1 MTSRKKHI
9 LVVDD
14 ERGVRESI
22 KMTLKDRYRI
32 AEAADGKS
40 ALAKM
45 LKEPVDLVLLDV
57 NLPDTSGIKVLKE
70 LKRMDETVNVIMITA
85 DNSVKTAVHAMKLGA
100 YDYITKPFN
109 IEELMQLTA
118 KAIEKTAL
126 QKENLYLKASATSS
140 ESQIVGMSM
149 KTTELL
155 SLIETVAQ
163 SPSTVLLFGE
173 TGVGK
178 ELAARQIHKS
188 SPRHNKF
195 FVAVN
200 CAAIPENLIESELF
214 GHEKGAFTGACERYI
229 GKFEMADGGTLFL
242 DEVGTLPA
250 AMQAKLLRVL
260 QDKTIERLGGERPI
274 RIDTRI
280 ISATNIDLK
289 KAVEEGR
296 FREDLFYRLNVI
308 PVEVPPLRERKSDI
322 ELLANYF
329 LKKYAAAF
337 GKEPKEFSPEA
348 MSMLISYR
356 WPGNIRELE
365 NLVERL
371 VVLSKNPSIDEE
383 DLPRE
388 MTMRE
393 TAITEPEMEFK
404 SLKEA
409 TIAFEKSLID
419 KIISK
424 AGGNK
429 AKAAKILGIHRNTLA
444 QIEKKSGDAPEAQ

>member
-1 MTSRKKHI
+1 MTPHKKHI

-32 AEAADGKS
+32 SEAADGKS
-40 ALAKM
+40 ALSKM
-45 LKEPVDLVLLDV
+45 LKENFDLVLLDV
-57 NLPDTSGIKVLKE
+57 HLPDTTGLKLLKE
-70 LKRMDETVNVIMITA
+70 IKRIDDTVNTIMITA

-100 YDYITKPFN
+100 YDYVTKPFN
-109 IEELMQLTA
+109 IEELMQLTE
-118 KAIEKTAL
+118 KAIEKTSL
-126 QKENLYLKASATSS
+126 QKENIYLKASAVGH
-140 ESQIVGMSM
+140 EDRIVGASAKTREMLSM
-149 KTTELL
+149 L
-155 SLIETVAQ
+155 ETVAQ
-163 SPSTVLLFGE
+163 SPSTVLIFGE

-178 ELAARQIHKS
+178 ELAARHIHALSK
-188 SPRHNKF
+188 RHNRL

-200 CAAIPENLIESELF
+200 CSAIPENLIESELF
-214 GHEKGAFTGACERYI
+214 GHEKGAFTGAFERYI

-250 AMQAKLLRVL
+250 SMQAKLLRVL

-274 RIDTRI
+274 RVDARI

-289 KAVEEGR
+289 RAVENGK

-308 PVEVPPLRERKSDI
+308 PVVVPPLRERKGDI

-329 LKKYAAAF
+329 LKKYSAAF
-337 GKEPKEFSPEA
+337 SKNVKGFSPEA
-348 MSMLISYR
+348 MSLLVTYR

-371 VVLSKNPSIDEE
+371 VVLSKTETIEEE
-383 DLPRE
+383 DLPQE
-388 MTMRE
+388 MTRCQDAM
-393 TAITEPEMEFK
+393 TEPEMEFK

-409 TIAFEKSLID
+409 TIAFEKNLIE
-419 KIISK
+419 KIVSK

-429 AKAAKILGIHRNTLA
+429 AKAAKMLGIHRNTLA
-444 QIEKKSGDAPEAQ
+444 QIEKKGAEDA

>member
-140 ESQIVGMSM
+140 ESQIVGMSL

-260 QDKTIERLGGERPI
+260 QDKTIERLGGR
-274 RIDTRI
+274 
-280 ISATNIDLK
+280 
-289 KAVEEGR
+289 KA
-296 FREDLFYRLNVI
+296 Y
-308 PVEVPPLRERKSDI
+308 
-322 ELLANYF
+322 
-329 LKKYAAAF
+329 
-337 GKEPKEFSPEA
+337 
-348 MSMLISYR
+348 
-356 WPGNIRELE
+356 
-365 NLVERL
+365 
-371 VVLSKNPSIDEE
+371 PS
-383 DLPRE
+383 
-388 MTMRE
+388 
-393 TAITEPEMEFK
+393 
-404 SLKEA
+404 
-409 TIAFEKSLID
+409 
-419 KIISK
+419 
-424 AGGNK
+424 
-429 AKAAKILGIHRNTLA
+429 
-444 QIEKKSGDAPEAQ
+444 

>member
-126 QKENLYLKASATSS
+126 QKENLYLKASTTSS
-140 ESQIVGMSM
+140 ESQIVGMSL

-163 SPSTVLLFGE
+163 STSTVLLFGE

-178 ELAARQIHKS
+178 ELAARQIHKL

-274 RIDTRI
+274 RVDTRI

-329 LKKYAAAF
+329 LKKYATAF

-348 MSMLISYR
+348 MSMLVSYR

>member
-1 MTSRKKHI
+1 MNPRRKSI

-14 ERGVRESI
+14 EKGVRESI
-22 KMTLKDRYRI
+22 KMTLKDKYRLT
-32 AEAADGKS
+32 EAADGKS

-57 NLPDTSGIKVLKE
+57 NLPDTTGVKLIKE
-70 LKRMDETVNVIMITA
+70 IKRIDETVNIIMVTA

-109 IEELMQLTA
+109 IEELMQLTE
-118 KAIEKTAL
+118 KAIEKTSL
-126 QKENLYLKASATSS
+126 QKENIYLKASSVSS
-140 ESQIVGMSM
+140 EMQIIGNSP
-149 KTTELL
+149 KTAELL
-155 SLIETVAQ
+155 SLLDTVAQ
-163 SPSTVLLFGE
+163 SPSTVLISGE

-178 ELAARQIHKS
+178 ELAARQIHRS
-188 SPRHNKF
+188 SARHNRL

-214 GHEKGAFTGACERYI
+214 GHEKGAFTGAFERYI

-242 DEVGTLPA
+242 DEVGTLPP

-260 QDKTIERLGGERPI
+260 QEKTIERLGGEKPI
-274 RIDTRI
+274 RVDSRI
-280 ISATNIDLK
+280 IAATNIDLR
-289 KAVEEGR
+289 KAVEEKR

-308 PVEVPPLRERKSDI
+308 PVIVPPLRERKEDI
-322 ELLANYF
+322 ELLTNYF
-329 LKKYAAAF
+329 LRKYCAAF
-337 GKEPKEFSPEA
+337 GKTMNGFSPEA
-348 MSMLISYR
+348 LSMLKSYR

-371 VVLSKNPSIDEE
+371 VVLSKTPLIDEE
-383 DLPRE
+383 DLPKE
-388 MTMRE
+388 ISNNE
-393 TAITEPEMEFK
+393 TAISGPEMRYK

-409 TIAFEKSLID
+409 TIAFEKDLIE
-419 KIISK
+419 KIVSK

-444 QIEKKSGDAPEAQ
+444 QIEKKPET